1 MSHFEVGTLADVAAP
16 VHVVGG
22 LHHPFL
28 VLLIIVV
35 PEGDGPP
42 HVAVVLVEMAR
53 GLQMHLIAVLQ
64 VDEVPDNAVGAVP
77 HAPEE
82 LVLAVGELDEE
93 GLLKGVEVDL

>member
-1 MSHFEVGTLADVAAP
+1 MSHVEVDILADVAAP
-16 VHVVGG
+16 VHVVEG

-28 VLLIIVV
+28 VLLLIV
-35 PEGDGPP
+35 PEEDDGPRL
-42 HVAVVLVEMAR
+42 VAVVLVEMAR

-64 VDEVPDNAVGAVP
+64 VDEVPDNAVAVP

-93 GLLKGVEVDL
+93 GLLRGVEVVL